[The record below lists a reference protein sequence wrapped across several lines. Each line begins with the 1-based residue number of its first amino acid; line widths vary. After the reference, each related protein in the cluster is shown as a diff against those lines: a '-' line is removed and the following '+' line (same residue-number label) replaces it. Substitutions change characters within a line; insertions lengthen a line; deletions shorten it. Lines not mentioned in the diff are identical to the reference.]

1 MLPGQHLEEI
11 THFFDQFNAWKIS
24 WKYRDILHHIEISW
38 NIVCIVKKQYCS
50 WVIVMYCLT
59 CSIYRVFF
67 LTGSAQKVLS
77 IRLHSKSHQKS
88 SKCQNLLTD
97 WHLEL
102 FGRDQLKETPCR
114 LHLLALVA
122 SIRLILCHP
131 RLQAR
136 LLPRVAKLPRR
147 WPRRTKRRGIA
158 RGRSPLPSTFTRLY
172 RLDTSKT
179 LRILMYI
186 RFQVLKQVHPD
197 TWVSSMAI
205 SIMNSLR

>member
-1 MLPGQHLEEI
+1 MRPAYSEGSISYLLGKNKSNYTGCFFNWFRPKSSKYQI
-11 THFFDQFNAWKIS
+11 TS
-24 WKYRDILHHIEISW
+24 
-38 NIVCIVKKQYCS
+38 
-50 WVIVMYCLT
+50 
-59 CSIYRVFF
+59 
-67 LTGSAQKVLS
+67 
-77 IRLHSKSHQKS
+77 KS

-97 WHLEL
+97 RHLEL
-102 FGRDQLKETPCR
+102 FWRDQLKETPCR

-131 RLQAR
+131 RLHAR

-147 WPRRTKRRGIA
+147 WPRRTKRRGRA

-179 LRILMYI
+179 LRILMNI

>member
-1 MLPGQHLEEI
+1 MLFKYPWTILRGQLSPKAKCGQPTVRGQYLIYLEKTRAI
-11 THFFDQFNAWKIS
+11 IQG
-24 WKYRDILHHIEISW
+24 
-38 NIVCIVKKQYCS
+38 
-50 WVIVMYCLT
+50 
-59 CSIYRVFF
+59 VFF
-67 LTGSAQKVLS
+67 NWFRPKS
-77 IRLHSKSHQKS
+77 SKYQITSKS

-97 WHLEL
+97 RHLEL

-147 WPRRTKRRGIA
+147 WPRRTKRRGRA

-186 RFQVLKQVHPD
+186 RFQVLKQVHPH

-205 SIMNSLR
+205 SIINSLR